1 MFKKLFNKNK
11 KSVETTISNTTS
23 SSKHDK
29 ASSKKKNKLS
39 QDIPESL
46 KKYNFRISTP
56 YGLYPEDV
64 DVKLNELDVYI
75 NRLVNENNTLQK
87 NYNEVKQ
94 QRDAIKAE
102 FANLQI
108 QMSLLQ
114 TPKTSIEEDLENISK
129 ITKITAANVSN
140 NVNANITQPH
150 ELLNQNNITT
160 LEHQTQSLPLQAG
173 FDDNRLEIIT
183 SK

>member
-1 MFKKLFNKNK
+1 MFKKLFSKSK
-11 KSVETTISNTTS
+11 KSIETSTANATS
-23 SSKHDK
+23 SSK
-29 ASSKKKNKLS
+29 KNKMS

-114 TPKTSIEEDLENISK
+114 TPKTSIEEDLANISK